1 MYCVMPEYYDYVLGL
16 IPLTLFGL
24 TGGLLQTGLALT
36 QALPIA
42 AAVTIGIIG
51 HGLFVRPPSGTQA
64 GGRSSENRSTGQ
76 FQNAD

>member
-1 MYCVMPEYYDYVLGL
+1 MPEYYDYVLGL

-24 TGGLLQTGLALT
+24 TGGLLQTSLALT

-51 HGLFVRPPSGTQA
+51 HALFIRPPNGSRA
-64 GGRSSENRSTGQ
+64 GRRSSENRSTGQ